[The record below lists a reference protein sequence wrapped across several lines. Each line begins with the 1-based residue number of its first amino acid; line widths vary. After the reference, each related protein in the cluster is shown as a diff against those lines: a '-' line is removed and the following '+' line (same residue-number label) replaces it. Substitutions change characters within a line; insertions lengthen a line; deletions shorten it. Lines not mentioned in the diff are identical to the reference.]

1 MAYSARYPRPLN
13 AKLLCPLGKLLHP
26 SCKVWWSCSVHTSI
40 VTSLCSG
47 VLLAGLQRAIRSGRG
62 RPTAFFMTS
71 VMNDV
76 RIKLIRKPRMVTW
89 VLWIPGWMTA
99 AQRISI
105 RNGRRPEYA
114 IFHAGR
120 RYQLK
125 DTTTRFL
132 HRRKGR
138 YSYLLGPA
146 RCQHEEIV

>member
-1 MAYSARYPRPLN
+1 M
-13 AKLLCPLGKLLHP
+13 
-26 SCKVWWSCSVHTSI
+26 HTAI

-76 RIKLIRKPRMVTW
+76 RIKLIRKPRIVTW
-89 VLWIPGWMTA
+89 VLWMPGWMTI

-114 IFHAGR
+114 MFHAG
-120 RYQLK
+120 
-125 DTTTRFL
+125 
-132 HRRKGR
+132 GR
-138 YSYLLGPA
+138 
-146 RCQHEEIV
+146 C